1 MKLKT
6 SVTRILLLYGFLGA
20 GIVIFG
26 GFTNEIFFVLF
37 GLSITII
44 GLVMANAL
52 QIKHISDMLKKY
64 NMWSGD
70 LEKIKKDTTLE
81 SISEHNKKQNEKNS
95 EIKEEEKK

>member
-6 SVTRILLLYGFLGA
+6 SVTRILLLYGIMGG

-26 GFTNEIFFVLF
+26 GITNEIFFVLF

-64 NMWSGD
+64 KMWSD
-70 LEKIKKDTTLE
+70 ELEKIKKDITKDTTLE
-81 SISEHNKKQNEKNS
+81 SISEHNKKQNDAVQP
-95 EIKEEEKK
+95 